1 MEPKAQAAARVLRH
15 LSLAIKTSALYPAS
29 YPGKARTIEALLG
42 ALRAYTEAYGP
53 FSVRVGKQT
62 LSVDGIPI
70 EGWTYSN
77 LAHFLYTR
85 KILQVTILPSAPQWQ
100 IAAFVSVVG
109 KERNE
114 LEASGGPERL
124 LYEAA
129 VHEIEVRELVLH
141 IEEEV
146 DVLDLSAFFS
156 LLGQGRLSPPER
168 DQVIDI
174 LRSGPDQVA
183 KFLQNVHSLAGEV
196 LHGIGEEGQV
206 QQVYQAI
213 RSLDRIILDEP
224 LDLQKPLYEHLAGA
238 PLLLG
243 EPLGHKVIGALFS
256 GAKEDVAVQI
266 VLHELPS
273 DQLAR
278 MILIVAGDGATADKI
293 AGIMQGLP
301 LDRDK
306 AKSVLSALDGRLP
319 RQGEGGGSLADAL
332 LSRLQYPSSK
342 PGEPEEPSAPVEFDT
357 EQIVIPPEDLARYRR
372 EAQSVDEAA
381 AMREALKTLLDV
393 VNNEVEQKEL
403 LDVADTLA
411 GYLHD
416 LFAQGEYAV
425 LRESLEVLR
434 RVASTAA
441 PARAEVIKGL
451 LEGVADGP
459 FLDQVLAALWQTRD
473 TPGAQE
479 IQACVN
485 ALGDQ
490 LIGPLLRALDL
501 EQRPRMR
508 ELLCE
513 LLARLGPEHVD
524 ALGAFVSDNRWYLVR
539 NIADVLG
546 RMRSPQGVP
555 YLARL
560 VRHPDPR
567 VRMETVSALASIG
580 TEAAQ
585 AQICAFLEDP
595 EPQVRLKALSSLDAQ
610 GMRVAMPVLLS
621 LLVAPDFLNRR
632 FVLKR
637 AAIEAVARMGV
648 REALPALNKLAAAPF
663 ALGRRH
669 RELRRLA
676 RMAAAIIEEPL
687 VSRAP
692 HDGDRGL

>member
-62 LSVDGIPI
+62 LSVDSIPI
-70 EGWTYSN
+70 EGWTHSN

-114 LEASGGPERL
+114 LEDGGGPERL

-129 VHEIEVRELVLH
+129 VHEVQVRELVLH
-141 IEEEV
+141 IEEEI

-174 LRSGPDQVA
+174 LRAGPDQVA
-183 KFLQNVHSLAGEV
+183 KFLQNVHSLAREV

-224 LDLQKPLYEHLAGA
+224 LDQQKALYEHLAGA

-243 EPLGHKVIGALFS
+243 EPLGGKVIGALFS

-266 VLHELPS
+266 VLNQLPS

-278 MILIVAGDGATADKI
+278 MILIVGGDGATADTI
-293 AGIMQGLP
+293 AGIMRGLP

-306 AKSVLSALDGRLP
+306 AKSVLGALDGRFP
-319 RQGEGGGSLADAL
+319 RQGEGGGSLTDAL
-332 LSRLQYPSSK
+332 MSLLQYPSAQ
-342 PGEPEEPSAPVEFDT
+342 PEEPSAPVEFDP
-357 EQIVIPPEDLARYRR
+357 EAIVIPPEDLARYRR
-372 EAQSVDEAA
+372 EAQGVDEAEA
-381 AMREALKTLLDV
+381 VREALKTLLDL

-425 LRESLEVLR
+425 LRESLEVLKKS
-434 RVASTAA
+434 ASTAA

-459 FLDQVLAALWQTRD
+459 FLDQVLAALWQARD
-473 TPGAQE
+473 TPGAHE

-485 ALGDQ
+485 VLGDH

-508 ELLCE
+508 ELLCD

-539 NIADVLG
+539 NLADVLG

-567 VRMETVSALASIG
+567 VRTETVSALASIG

-585 AQICAFLEDP
+585 AQICAFLDDP

-610 GMRVAMPVLLS
+610 GMRVAMPALLS
-621 LLVAPDFLNRR
+621 LLVAPDLLNRR

-663 ALGRRH
+663 ALGRRR

-676 RMAAAIIEEPL
+676 RMASAVIEEPP

-692 HDGDRGL
+692 HDGDTGS